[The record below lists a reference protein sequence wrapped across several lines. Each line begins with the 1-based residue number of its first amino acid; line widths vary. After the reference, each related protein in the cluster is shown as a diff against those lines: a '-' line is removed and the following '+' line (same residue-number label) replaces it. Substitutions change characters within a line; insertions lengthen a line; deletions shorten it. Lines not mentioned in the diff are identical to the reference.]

1 VAGGELGAQV
11 SRTEMRLH
19 DAIADLQPCAWRQQ
33 LDALIASR
41 MAAPFAW
48 GAHDCCLFAA
58 DAVLAQT
65 GEDPAAEFRGTYA
78 DAREALELL
87 TDLGGLQAVA
97 ARAGESIPALCAQ
110 VGDIGLV
117 EHDGRELLAVCAGP
131 VWLVPAEQGLAALP
145 IDSATSA
152 WRVAKCL

>member
-1 VAGGELGAQV
+1 MTHDPSDFQV
-11 SRTEMRLH
+11 S
-19 DAIADLQPCAWRQQ
+19 AWQTGLAR
-33 LDALIASR
+33 LIASR
-41 MAAPFAW
+41 LAERFAW
-48 GAHDCCLFAA
+48 GRHDCCLFAA

-65 GEDPAAEFRGTYA
+65 GEDPAAEFRSTYA
-78 DAREALELL
+78 SAAEGLALLR
-87 TDLGGLQAVA
+87 DLGGLQAVA

>member
-1 VAGGELGAQV
+1 VAGSELGAQ
-11 SRTEMRLH
+11 MIPH
-19 DAIADLQPCAWRQQ
+19 DAVRDLQPCAWRER

-41 MAAPFAW
+41 MAEPFAW
-48 GAHDCCLFAA
+48 GTHDCCLFAA

-78 DAREALELL
+78 SATE
-87 TDLGGLQAVA
+87 AVA
-97 ARAGESIPALCAQ
+97 LLKYLCGLSAVASRAGEPVAALCAQ

-117 EHDGRELLAVCAGP
+117 AHEGRELLGVCAGP
-131 VWLVPAEQGLAALP
+131 VWLVPADHGLAALP

-152 WRVAKCL
+152 WRVAKCPQP

>member
-1 VAGGELGAQV
+1 
-11 SRTEMRLH
+11 MKLH
-19 DAIADLQPCAWRQQ
+19 DAIADLQLCAWRQQ
-33 LDALIASR
+33 LHALIAAR
-41 MAAPFAW
+41 MAAPFDW
-48 GAHDCCLFAA
+48 GTHDCCLFAA

-78 DAREALELL
+78 DAREAMELL
-87 TDLGGLQAVA
+87 TELGGLSAVA
-97 ARAGESIPALCAQ
+97 ARAGEFIPALCAQ

-117 EHDGRELLAVCAGP
+117 EHEGRELLAVCAGP

>member
-1 VAGGELGAQV
+1 M
-11 SRTEMRLH
+11 STTPMTH
-19 DAIADLQPCAWRQQ
+19 DPTDIQPFPWSLR
-33 LDALIASR
+33 LDALIAAR

-48 GAHDCCLFAA
+48 GTHDCCLFAA
-58 DAVLAQT
+58 DAVVAQT
-65 GEDPAAEFRGTYA
+65 SEDPAAEFRGMYV
-78 DAREALELL
+78 DARGAVALL

-97 ARAGESIPALCAQ
+97 ARAGEFIPALCAQ

-117 EHDGRELLAVCAGP
+117 EHEGRELLAVCAGP

-145 IDSATSA
+145 IDSAISA

>member
-1 VAGGELGAQV
+1 M
-11 SRTEMRLH
+11 STTPMTH
-19 DAIADLQPCAWRQQ
+19 DPTDTQPFPWSLR
-33 LDALIASR
+33 LDALIAAR

-48 GAHDCCLFAA
+48 GTHDCCLFAA

-65 GEDPAAEFRGTYA
+65 GADPAAEFRGTYA
-78 DAREALELL
+78 DAREAMELL
-87 TDLGGLQAVA
+87 TELGGLSAVA
-97 ARAGESIPALCAQ
+97 ARGGAPIAALCAQ

-117 EHDGRELLAVCAGP
+117 EHEGRELLAVCAGP

-145 IDSATSA
+145 IDSAISA

>member
-1 VAGGELGAQV
+1 
-11 SRTEMRLH
+11 
-19 DAIADLQPCAWRQQ
+19 
-33 LDALIASR
+33 

-48 GAHDCCLFAA
+48 GTHDCCLFAA

-65 GEDPAAEFRGTYA
+65 GVDPAAEFRGMYV
-78 DAREALELL
+78 DARGAVALL

-117 EHDGRELLAVCAGP
+117 EHEGRELLAVCAGP
-131 VWLVPAEQGLAALP
+131 VWLVPAEQGLTALP

>member
-1 VAGGELGAQV
+1 MSHDPTHTELC
-11 SRTEMRLH
+11 
-19 DAIADLQPCAWRQQ
+19 IWRGC

-41 MAAPFAW
+41 MATPFAW
-48 GAHDCCLFAA
+48 GMHDCCLFAA

-78 DAREALELL
+78 SAAEALALL
-87 TDLGGLQAVA
+87 RDLGGLSALA
-97 ARAGESIPALCAQ
+97 SRAGEPVAALCAQ

-117 EHDGRELLAVCAGP
+117 THEGRELLGLCAGP

-145 IDSATSA
+145 IDSASVA
-152 WRVAKCL
+152 WRVAKCPQS

>member
-1 VAGGELGAQV
+1 M
-11 SRTEMRLH
+11 TH
-19 DAIADLQPCAWRQQ
+19 DPSDIQLFPWSVR
-33 LDALIASR
+33 LDALIAAR

-48 GAHDCCLFAA
+48 GTHDCCLFAA

-65 GEDPAAEFRGTYA
+65 GVDPAAEFRGMYV
-78 DAREALELL
+78 DARGAVALL

-117 EHDGRELLAVCAGP
+117 EHEGRELLAVCAGP
-131 VWLVPAEQGLAALP
+131 VWLVPAEQGLTALP

-152 WRVAKCL
+152 WRVAKCPQP

>member
-1 VAGGELGAQV
+1 
-11 SRTEMRLH
+11 MRLH

-65 GEDPAAEFRGTYA
+65 GEDPAAEFRVTYA

-87 TDLGGLQAVA
+87 TELGGLSAVA
-97 ARAGESIPALCAQ
+97 ARAGDPIAALCAQ

>member
-1 VAGGELGAQV
+1 MAGGELGAQV
-11 SRTEMRLH
+11 SGTEMRLH

-78 DAREALELL
+78 SAAEAL
-87 TDLGGLQAVA
+87 DAY
-97 ARAGESIPALCAQ
+97 ARDAGYADYADLCAT
-110 VGDIGLV
+110 VGSSPD
-117 EHDGRELLAVCAGP
+117 EAT
-131 VWLVPAEQGLAALP
+131 AEEQEA
-145 IDSATSA
+145 
-152 WRVAKCL
+152 

>member
-1 VAGGELGAQV
+1 M
-11 SRTEMRLH
+11 TPH
-19 DAIADLQPCAWRQQ
+19 DAVIDLQPCAWRER
-33 LDALIASR
+33 LDALIAAR
-41 MAAPFAW
+41 MPAPFAW
-48 GAHDCCLFAA
+48 GTHDCCLFAA

-78 DAREALELL
+78 DARQALELL
-87 TDLGGLQAVA
+87 TELGGLTAVA
-97 ARAGESIPALCAQ
+97 GRAGEPVQALCAQ

-145 IDSATSA
+145 IDAATSA
-152 WRVAKCL
+152 WRVTKCP

>member
-1 VAGGELGAQV
+1 MAGGELGSQ
-11 SRTEMRLH
+11 MIPH
-19 DAIADLQPCAWRQQ
+19 DAVRDLQPCAWQER

-41 MAAPFAW
+41 MAEPFAW
-48 GAHDCCLFAA
+48 GTHDCCLFAA

-65 GEDPAAEFRGTYA
+65 DADPAAGLRGTYS
-78 DAREALELL
+78 DARGALELL
-87 TDLGGLQAVA
+87 TALGGLSMVA
-97 ARAGESIPALCAQ
+97 ARAGEPVPALLAQ

-117 EHDGRELLAVCAGP
+117 AHDGRELLGVCAGP

-152 WRVAKCL
+152 WRVAKCPQP